1 MTFRLLAALALAL
14 SLVVAGCT
22 GTPAP
27 QPIARAVVAE
37 QRPPVTLLI
46 SIDGFRPD
54 YLQRG
59 VTPNL
64 NALAGEGISAAMRP
78 SFPSKTFPNHWTLV
92 TGLRPD
98 RNGIVANRML
108 DPAIPGKVFTMAT
121 DDARWWS
128 DAQPIWIAA
137 EQAGIRT
144 ATMFWPGSNVLLENR
159 RPADWV
165 QFNENVS
172 NAQRV
177 NTLLDW
183 LRRPAAERPRL
194 LTAYFDVVD
203 HEGHEHGPDSP
214 EVTRAAAEVDAAIG
228 RLRAGLAELGQPANL
243 VVVADHG
250 MAALSPERVVR
261 LDSFASAADYTLVE
275 DGPFVTLN
283 PQPGHEAALAAGL
296 AHPPAHVAC
305 WAKGAIPARLHYG
318 SHRRVPAYLC
328 LADVGWQIMARESRG
343 PAGGTHGYDND
354 APEMRAL
361 FIAAGPSFRAGGPL
375 QTFDNVDVEP
385 LLRDL
390 LGLPAGKDRD
400 GDDAPFRAVLKR

>member
-1 MTFRLLAALALAL
+1 MTPRLIPLALAFAL
-14 SLVVAGCT
+14 AGCAIA
-22 GTPAP
+22 PAP
-27 QPIARAVVAE
+27 RPAPPVAVAE
-37 QRPPVTLLI
+37 QRAPITILI

-54 YLQRG
+54 YLTRG
-59 VTPNL
+59 VTPTL
-64 NALAGEGISAAMRP
+64 NALAGDGISAAMRP

-159 RPADWV
+159 RPSDWV
-165 QFNENVS
+165 LFNESIS
-172 NAQRV
+172 NTQRI

-194 LTAYFDVVD
+194 LTGYFDVVD

-214 EVTRAAAEVDAAIG
+214 QVTRAAAEVDAAIG
-228 RLRAGLAELGQPANL
+228 TLRAGLAALGQPANL
-243 VVVADHG
+243 IIVADHG

-261 LDSFASAADYTLVE
+261 LESFANPADYAVVE
-275 DGPFVTLN
+275 DGPFVSLN
-283 PQPGHEAALAAGL
+283 PAPDHEAALAAAL
-296 AHPPAHVAC
+296 AKPPAHVQC

-318 SHRRVPAYLC
+318 SHRRVPAFLC
-328 LADVGWQIMARESRG
+328 LGDVGWQIMARESRG

-361 FIAAGPSFRAGGPL
+361 FIAAGPAFRAGGQL
-375 QTFDNVDVEP
+375 QTFDNVAVEP

-390 LGLPAGKDRD
+390 LGLPPGKDRD
-400 GDDAPFRAVLKR
+400 GDDAPFRAVLKAK